1 MDWRKSKSQP
11 LLSIKAM
18 QTAYIYLWEKTNYLW
33 TIDCIYS
40 KISTKCLSNQ
50 TSKTEYT
57 TQTHVWRRQEEEI
70 QTLPQ
75 LQSWVSNLPCY
86 WSVSIYYTSGMRRSN
101 KASNNNCG
109 VYILHWPCVIMH
121 IFWSALILHFN
132 AADIFESSLFNTAA
146 SFMKQSQAV
155 IGLITAI
162 HSWYFQYF

>member
-1 MDWRKSKSQP
+1 
-11 LLSIKAM
+11 M
-18 QTAYIYLWEKTNYLW
+18 QTAYIYFWEKNDYLW
-33 TIDCIYS
+33 TFDCIYS

-70 QTLPQ
+70 QTQ
-75 LQSWVSNLPCY
+75 LQPQFWVSHSPCY
-86 WSVSIYYTSGMRRSN
+86 WSVSIYYTSGIRRSN
-101 KASNNNCG
+101 KASSTNCG
-109 VYILHWPCVIMH
+109 VYILQRRCVTYAH
-121 IFWSALILHFN
+121 FCLALILHFN

>member
-1 MDWRKSKSQP
+1 
-11 LLSIKAM
+11 M
-18 QTAYIYLWEKTNYLW
+18 QTAYIYFWEKTDYLW

-70 QTLPQ
+70 QTQ
-75 LQSWVSNLPCY
+75 LQPQFWVSHSPCY
-86 WSVSIYYTSGMRRSN
+86 WSVSIYYTSGIRRSN
-101 KASNNNCG
+101 KASSTNCG
-109 VYILHWPCVIMH
+109 VYILQWLGVTYVHFC
-121 IFWSALILHFN
+121 LHFN

-146 SFMKQSQAV
+146 SFMKQSRAI

-162 HSWYFQYF
+162 HSLYF